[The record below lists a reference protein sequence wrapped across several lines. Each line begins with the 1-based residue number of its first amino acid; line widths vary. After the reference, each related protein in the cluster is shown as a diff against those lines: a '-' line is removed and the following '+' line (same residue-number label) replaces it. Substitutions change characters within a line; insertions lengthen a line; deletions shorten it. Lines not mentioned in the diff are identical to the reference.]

1 LATVPGETLRHLPGQ
16 ISRPPSLTFGS
27 DGSREERK
35 DLHGNGT
42 REVGS
47 LHSTTQPSKEGLN
60 RMKRG
65 GKAATVSQSAE
76 QLNLPFDI
84 ADNPTGDVSAL
95 EMDLSNSSARAV
107 PKPETKE
114 PNLPSMTL
122 GVFRSAATRPESTYG
137 SLRIS

>member
-1 LATVPGETLRHLPGQ
+1 
-16 ISRPPSLTFGS
+16 
-27 DGSREERK
+27 
-35 DLHGNGT
+35 
-42 REVGS
+42 
-47 LHSTTQPSKEGLN
+47 
-60 RMKRG
+60 MKRG